1 MVPGTK
7 PKEPPHL
14 SREDSAA
21 MGKRRRGRNLAM
33 LVVLL
38 LLAALFYAIAMV
50 KLAGTG
56 MP

>member
-1 MVPGTK
+1 MGPGTK
-7 PKEPPHL
+7 PKDLPHL
-14 SREDSAA
+14 TREDSEA

-33 LVVLL
+33 LVGLL

-56 MP
+56 ML

>member
-7 PKEPPHL
+7 PKDPPHL
-14 SREDSAA
+14 SRRDSEA

-50 KLAGTG
+50 KLAGTS

>member
-1 MVPGTK
+1 MVPSPK
-7 PKEPPHL
+7 PNELPHL
-14 SREDSAA
+14 SRQDSEA

-50 KLAGTG
+50 KLAGTS